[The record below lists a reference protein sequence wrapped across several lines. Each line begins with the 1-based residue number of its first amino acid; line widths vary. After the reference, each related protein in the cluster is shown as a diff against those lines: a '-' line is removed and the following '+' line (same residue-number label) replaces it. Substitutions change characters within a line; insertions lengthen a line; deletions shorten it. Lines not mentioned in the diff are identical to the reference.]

1 MSEAQELN
9 YESAFEELQ
18 RIMSALQNEEISV
31 DSLSEKV
38 KRASELLKFCHDKLR
53 DTEKEVGTVIKVNGS
68 KSGLRP

>member
-53 DTEKEVGTVIKVNGS
+53 DTEKEVGTVIKDL
-68 KSGLRP
+68 GL